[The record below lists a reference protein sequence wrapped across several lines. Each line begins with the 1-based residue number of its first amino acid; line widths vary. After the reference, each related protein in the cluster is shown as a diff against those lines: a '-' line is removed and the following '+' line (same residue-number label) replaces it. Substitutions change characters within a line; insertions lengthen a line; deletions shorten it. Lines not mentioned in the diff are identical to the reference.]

1 MKKNKDKGKPCLIRD
16 SARQLQGLPGINSRR
31 KNKPLLDPYI
41 DDEDDQDD
49 NDADNN
55 DEDDSNNDDG
65 GAIDDDYDDEGGFY
79 LRLPQPSVPKASS
92 SRDPHTL

>member
-16 SARQLQGLPGINSRR
+16 SARQLQRLPGINSRR

-41 DDEDDQDD
+41 DDEDD
-49 NDADNN
+49 DA

-65 GAIDDDYDDEGGFY
+65 GAQDDDDDDEGGFY

>member
-41 DDEDDQDD
+41 DDEDD
-49 NDADNN
+49 DA
-55 DEDDSNNDDG
+55 DEDDSNNDDW
-65 GAIDDDYDDEGGFY
+65 GA
-79 LRLPQPSVPKASS
+79 
-92 SRDPHTL
+92 

>member
-16 SARQLQGLPGINSRR
+16 SARQLQRLPGINSRR

-41 DDEDDQDD
+41 DDEDD
-49 NDADNN
+49 DA

-65 GAIDDDYDDEGGFY
+65 GAQDDDDDEGGFY

>member
-16 SARQLQGLPGINSRR
+16 SARQLQRLPGINSRR

-41 DDEDDQDD
+41 DDEDD
-49 NDADNN
+49 DA